1 MKTPSRLMAFGAVL
15 AVTFGSAALAG
26 ASLGPL
32 RNPDAGHG
40 HADAMAGTHGAA
52 AMGGAGLGV
61 AEGGYV
67 LSPDASAIP
76 RGRRTT
82 FSFRV
87 LGPDGRAVTHF
98 DVAHERRMHLIVVRR
113 DLTGYQHVHP
123 TLDAGG
129 RWSVSLRLPAA
140 GVYRA
145 FADFSTDGAPMTLAT
160 DLFVGGS
167 FRPVPLAAPSAVD
180 TSGGYTARLST
191 TDVAVGRPATLD
203 YALSRGGR
211 PLAGVEPYLGADGHL
226 VALREGDLAFQHVH
240 PEESDTRG
248 TIRFA
253 ARAPLC
259 RPLPAVP
266 PVQARRARDDRRA
279 HPAGDPMSP
288 ATTPSSERL
297 DLPIT
302 GMTCASC
309 AARVEKRL
317 NRLDGVEAS
326 VNYATETAAV
336 DFDPAAVTPESLV
349 EAIEQLGYGAQ
360 SARCPGRRRWRR
372 RARSRSPA
380 CAIDLSPRP
389 SCRCRCCCCR

>member
-1 MKTPSRLMAFGAVL
+1 MAFGAVL

-67 LSPDASAIP
+67 LLPDASAIP

-145 FADFSTDGAPMTLAT
+145 FADFSTYGAPMTLAT

-167 FRPVPLAAPSAVD
+167 FRLVPLAAPSAVH

-191 TDVAVGRPATLD
+191 TTSPWAGQPPSTTR
-203 YALSRGGR
+203 S
-211 PLAGVEPYLGADGHL
+211 AGVGEP
-226 VALREGDLAFQHVH
+226 
-240 PEESDTRG
+240 
-248 TIRFA
+248 
-253 ARAPLC
+253 
-259 RPLPAVP
+259 
-266 PVQARRARDDRRA
+266 
-279 HPAGDPMSP
+279 SP
-288 ATTPSSERL
+288 ASSPTSVPTSTSSPSVR
-297 DLPIT
+297 
-302 GMTCASC
+302 
-309 AARVEKRL
+309 
-317 NRLDGVEAS
+317 
-326 VNYATETAAV
+326 ATSRSSTSI
-336 DFDPAAVTPESLV
+336 PRSRTPE
-349 EAIEQLGYGAQ
+349 
-360 SARCPGRRRWRR
+360 
-372 RARSRSPA
+372 ARSASPFF
-380 CAIDLSPRP
+380 PP
-389 SCRCRCCCCR
+389 KKKKYG